1 MAKNSKQPG
10 LTYGQN
16 DTTAQGPVEC
26 LGQTFPNDEARRAH
40 FTDLLGKKLKDQAFR
55 KLDGFPLGN
64 DEDIL
69 ALSDPPYYTACPNP
83 FLEDFV
89 RHYGRQYDS
98 RSDSYSK
105 QPFTADVTEGKNDPI
120 YDAHSYHTKVP
131 HKAIMRYILHYTSPG
146 DVVFDGFCGT
156 GMTGVA
162 AQLCGDKQEV
172 SSLRYSVTANGE
184 ISGSG
189 DGSLSSIGV
198 RNAIVSDIAPIATFI
213 ASNLLRACNPDRF
226 ATEAAL
232 ILNDVK
238 DDLKW
243 LYKTTHNKSVGAGDI
258 VYTVWSDVFLC
269 PECGGEID
277 AWQAVVDV
285 KGAEMRK
292 SFPCTHCSASLLRR
306 NLDKAMMTQIDLVT
320 GKPHKLP
327 KQNMSLIHYK
337 VGKKRFVKTP
347 DQDDLKTVARAIEVI
362 GKYDLPT
369 CSFESTWQHVRDGN
383 HIKNITHSH
392 HYYTV
397 RNSLALAALRKR
409 LEDSPLRNEMLF
421 VLTGFIEGHASKR
434 NRYII
439 DRHHTNGTT
448 CGPLSNTLFVPEI
461 QCEVNVFD
469 KWEQTV
475 KKQLKAKLKAMPRH
489 SIVQARSATGTGIP
503 DNSVDYIFVD
513 PPFGA
518 NIIYSELNLL
528 YESWL
533 KVFTESRKE
542 AVVND
547 RWKKGISEYGNLMAE
562 CFSECFRIL
571 KPCRWMTVEF
581 HNSWNAVW
589 AAIQEALTRAGFVV
603 ADVRV
608 LDKKHGTIRQDA
620 GTAVKKDLIVSVYK
634 PKSSLEDSAKVLA
647 GSEESAWHFVSSH
660 LEQLPL
666 FVAADGQG
674 EVIAERQ
681 RHMLYDRMVAFHV
694 QRGHSVP
701 LSASEFYSGLTR
713 KYSERDGMVFL
724 HEQTQ
729 EYDRYRA
736 SIKRVEQLQLFVNDE
751 KSAIQWVRQQLSQ
764 GPTTYQDLQPQFMKE
779 AQRVW
784 EKHELPL
791 ELQTILD
798 QNFVMEKDGKWHIA
812 DPKNEVHL
820 EQLRHRALMKEFQQ
834 YLDSKGKLKVVRT
847 EALRAG
853 FKESWQKKDYTT
865 IVQMAKRVPDAVI
878 QEDPALLMYFDN
890 ASLLKG
896 E

>member
-1 MAKNSKQPG
+1 MAKQTNQLFDAGSGKS
-10 LTYGQN
+10 T
-16 DTTAQGPVEC
+16 QGPVEC
-26 LGQTFPNDEARRAH
+26 LGMKFPNDDARRAH
-40 FTDLLGKKLKDQAFR
+40 FTEILRKKLKDPAFR
-55 KLDGFPLGN
+55 TIEGFPIGE

-83 FLEDFV
+83 FLNDFV
-89 RHYGRQYDS
+89 THYGHTHEKEADCYS
-98 RSDSYSK
+98 RK
-105 QPFTADVTEGKNDPI
+105 PFTADVSEGKNDPI

-131 HKAIMRYILHYTSPG
+131 HKAIMRYILHYTAPG
-146 DVVFDGFCGT
+146 DIVFDGFCGT

-162 AQLCGDKQEV
+162 AQLCGDKQAISE
-172 SSLRYSVTANGE
+172 LGYSVTANG
-184 ISGSG
+184 IIK
-189 DGSLSSIGV
+189 DQHKADISSIGV
-198 RNAIVSDIAPIATFI
+198 RPAIVSDISPIASFI
-213 ASNLLRACNPDRF
+213 ASQLLGGCSPEAF
-226 ATEAAL
+226 LAEAAL
-232 ILNDVK
+232 ISKDVRAE
-238 DDLKW
+238 LPW
-243 LYKTTHNKSVGAGDI
+243 LYKTKHNSSSGAGNV
-258 VYTVWSDVFLC
+258 VYTVWSDVLLC
-269 PECGGEID
+269 PECAGEID
-277 AWQAVVDV
+277 AWKAVVDV
-285 KGAEMRK
+285 AASEMRK
-292 SFPCTHCSASLLRR
+292 SFPCPHCNAILHRR
-306 NLDKAMMTQIDLVT
+306 NLDKAMMAQMDIVS
-320 GKPHKLP
+320 GKPHRLP
-327 KQNMSLIHYK
+327 KQTMSLVHYR
-337 VGKKRFVKTP
+337 VGTKRFAKAP
-347 DQDDLKTVARAIEVI
+347 DRDDLKAIERATELI
-362 GKYDLPT
+362 GSYDLPT
-369 CSFESTWQHVRDGN
+369 CTFENTWQHIRDGN

-397 RNSLALAALRKR
+397 RNSLALAALRR
-409 LEDSPLRNEMLF
+409 RIDQSPLRNQMLF
-421 VLTGFIEGHASKR
+421 ILTGFIEGHASKR
-434 NRYII
+434 NRYIV

-469 KWEQTV
+469 KWDQTV
-475 KKQLKAKLKAMPRH
+475 KKQVKAKYIRMPRH
-489 SIVQARSATGTGIP
+489 SLVQCRSATETGIP
-503 DNSVDYIFVD
+503 DQSVDYVFVD

-533 KVFTESRKE
+533 RVFTESRKE

-547 RWKKGISEYGNLMAE
+547 RWKKGIPEYGQMMSDCFTE
-562 CFSECFRIL
+562 CYRIL

-634 PKSSLEDSAKVLA
+634 PKTALEDSVKMLA
-647 GSEESAWHFVSSH
+647 GSEESAWQFVSSH

-666 FVAADGQG
+666 FVESEGEG

-694 QRGHSVP
+694 QRGFSVP
-701 LSASEFYSGLTR
+701 LSAAEFYAGLTR
-713 KYSERDGMVFL
+713 KYTERDGMVFL
-724 HEQTQ
+724 HDQIQ
-729 EYDRYRA
+729 AYDRHRA

-751 KSAIQWVRQQLSQ
+751 KSAIQWVRQRLAEC
-764 GPTTYQDLQPQFMKE
+764 PTTYQDLQPLYMKE

-798 QNFVMEKDGKWHIA
+798 QNFVQDTNGKWLIP
-812 DPKNEVHL
+812 DPKNEAHL
-820 EQLRHRALMKEFQQ
+820 EQLRHRVLMREFQQ

-853 FKESWQKKDYTT
+853 FKEAWQRQDYTT
-865 IVQMAKRVPDAVI
+865 IVQMAKRVPDVVI
-878 QEDPALLMYFDN
+878 QEDQALLMYFDN
-890 ASLLKG
+890 ATMRAG